1 MNFCRGYN
9 VVLAKVKFSPLMSTL
24 LILTHLKLLFYS
36 TISTSIL
43 FSFLIYFLFIF
54 VFEFFRSNNKII

>member
-1 MNFCRGYN
+1 